1 MHKAYTAGAVTEAQA
16 TELSDLI
23 EARGPVPSQPRIPFG
38 VIEIG
43 FIRLVGGGIG
53 KVERFMPRME

>member
-1 MHKAYTAGAVTEAQA
+1 MHKAYAAGAVTEAQA

-38 VIEIG
+38 VIEIS
-43 FIRLVGGGIG
+43 FIRL
-53 KVERFMPRME
+53 